1 MPERRKGAG
10 PPGLTADPAPL
21 LGTRPAD
28 PPMPEPND
36 DVDASEPERERTPR
50 IHGALIIAGPLGLAL
65 AVVLSM
71 WSSSQKIL
79 HSVDVQ
85 VDAQWQPGQPLALRT
100 SVLGADLRP
109 LERALAV
116 EAELVDAAGTVHPL
130 GSLTEVG
137 TGLAQLELAVPA
149 AATGTAEL
157 RLHYDIEGQ
166 PRFDEQVAVEVVERR
181 SAREAEQVVAGNM
194 LQWADDS
201 DPQPDAVR
209 IDLRFAG
216 RLVAGFRNRVFVRV
230 TDASGKPWAPAD
242 RDASVEVRLLS
253 GEWAGMQGKPDDP
266 PIVHR
271 GPLDRLGLADFAGV
285 LTSDVVRFEVRLPGP
300 RAAAPASPPAAPPSA
315 APPTE
320 TPPTETPPTAAPP
333 GPKRALRFVSHAGTV
348 DILPETELARPGD
361 TIRFA
366 VDAISTRKP
375 VFVDVHAPDGAWLA
389 TATPPP
395 NVAQDREWTI
405 PATLGEGLLQLEG
418 YQSVSS
424 PEQSSALARIQ
435 LSTLAPA
442 DPRSLEPLIAEQRE
456 QLSLPRVD
464 KQFELAREQ
473 VYLDTLAS
481 YAQGKA
487 AQGLDAGEV
496 ARVRSFLIGSLQP
509 VAYGPPVALDT
520 RAREVETLADF
531 KQRWLLRIRWW
542 LFGGGGLFI
551 VLLAGLVW
559 RHQRQFERHS
569 SAALGLAEG
578 PRDEEVFADQ
588 SLALQ
593 RARREI
599 VGRGVIT
606 ILLWVAMLI
615 ITIMMLEKLVW
626 T

>member
-1 MPERRKGAG
+1 MSE
-10 PPGLTADPAPL
+10 
-21 LGTRPAD
+21 
-28 PPMPEPND
+28 PEPND
-36 DVDASEPERERTPR
+36 VDPSEPAERETPR
-50 IHGALIIAGPLGLAL
+50 LHGALIIAGPLGLAL

-85 VDAQWQPGQPLALRT
+85 VDAQWQPGQSLALRT
-100 SVLGADLRP
+100 QVLGADLRP
-109 LERALAV
+109 LDRTLAV
-116 EAELVDAAGTVHPL
+116 EAELVDAAGTRHPL

-137 TGLAQLELAVPA
+137 TGLAQLELAVPDA
-149 AATGTAEL
+149 ASGTASL
-157 RLHYDIEGQ
+157 QLHYDIAGQ
-166 PRFDEQVAVEVVERR
+166 PRFDEQVEVEIVEHR

-201 DPQPDAVR
+201 DPQPDDLR

-230 TDASGKPWAPAD
+230 TDPSGKPWTPTD

-253 GEWAGMQGKPDDP
+253 GEWSGMQGKSDDP
-266 PIVHR
+266 PIVHQ

-300 RAAAPASPPAAPPSA
+300 RPAAPPPSPPETAPPQTPPPAAPPEL
-315 APPTE
+315 APPK
-320 TPPTETPPTAAPP
+320 P

-435 LSTLAPA
+435 LSTLAPG
-442 DPRSLEPLIAEQRE
+442 DPRSLEPLIAAQRE

-473 VYLDTLAS
+473 AYLDTLAS
-481 YAQGKA
+481 FAQGKA
-487 AQGLDAGEV
+487 AQGLDAAEV
-496 ARVRSFLIGSLQP
+496 ARVRSFLIGSLEP
-509 VAYGPPVALDT
+509 VVYGPPVALDT

-531 KQRWLLRIRWW
+531 KARWLIRIRVW
-542 LFGGGGLFI
+542 LFGGGGAFI
-551 VLLAGLVW
+551 LLLTALVW
-559 RHQRQFERHS
+559 RHQRQFERQT

-593 RARREI
+593 RARQEI

-626 T
+626 I

>member
-1 MPERRKGAG
+1 MTEP
-10 PPGLTADPAPL
+10 
-21 LGTRPAD
+21 
-28 PPMPEPND
+28 PEPND
-36 DVDASEPERERTPR
+36 EDASEPAERETPR
-50 IHGALIIAGPLGLAL
+50 LHGALIIAGPLGLAL
-65 AVVLSM
+65 AVGLSM

-85 VDAQWQPGQPLALRT
+85 VDAQWQPGQSLALRT
-100 SVLGADLRP
+100 QVLGADLRP

-116 EAELVDAAGTVHPL
+116 EAELVDAAGTRHPL

-137 TGLAQLELAVPA
+137 TGLAQLELAVPDA
-149 AATGTAEL
+149 AIGTASL
-157 RLHYDIEGQ
+157 QLHYDIAGQ
-166 PRFDEQVAVEVVERR
+166 PRFDEQVEVELVERR
-181 SAREAEQVVAGNM
+181 SARTAKQVVAGNM

-201 DPQPDAVR
+201 DPQPDDLR

-230 TDASGKPWAPAD
+230 TDPSGKPWTPTD

-253 GEWAGMQGKPDDP
+253 GEWSGLVGNSNDP
-266 PIVHR
+266 PIVHQGR
-271 GPLDRLGLADFAGV
+271 LDRLGLADFAGV

-300 RAAAPASPPAAPPSA
+300 RPIAPPLSPPDAAPPES
-315 APPTE
+315 PPE
-320 TPPTETPPTAAPP
+320 TPPKP

-348 DILPETELARPGD
+348 DLLPETELARPGAA
-361 TIRFA
+361 IRFA

-435 LSTLAPA
+435 LSTLAPG
-442 DPRSLEPLIAEQRE
+442 DPRSLEPLIAAQRE

-473 VYLDTLAS
+473 AYLDTLAAF
-481 YAQGKA
+481 AQGKA
-487 AQGLDAGEV
+487 AQGLDAAEV
-496 ARVRSFLIGSLQP
+496 ARVRSFLIGSLEP
-509 VAYGPPVALDT
+509 VVFGPPVALDT
-520 RAREVETLADF
+520 RAREVATLADF
-531 KQRWLLRIRWW
+531 KQRWLVRIRVW
-542 LFGGGGLFI
+542 LFGGGGAFI
-551 VLLAGLVW
+551 ALLAGLVW
-559 RHQRQFERHS
+559 RHQRQFERQT